1 MAHHHE
7 EKEKN
12 IDGLYYLVAV
22 ACGLF
27 TGAVIEKGIAWII
40 VGGVLGVLTAALF
53 LQVFVR
59 GREQR

>member
-12 IDGLYYLVAV
+12 IAGLYYLVAV
-22 ACGLF
+22 VCGLF

>member
-7 EKEKN
+7 EKEKSIN
-12 IDGLYYLVAV
+12 NLYYLVGV
-22 ACGLF
+22 VCGLF
-27 TGAVIEKGIAWII
+27 TGAVIEKGITWII
-40 VGGVLGVLTAALF
+40 VGGVLGLLTAALF